1 MHLIKK
7 GIFWRVVVGEM
18 MSKKRFLRAKSA
30 FRYYYQTLDRHGM
43 PVENYKRK
51 EKDACKKSR
60 K

>member
-1 MHLIKK
+1 
-7 GIFWRVVVGEM
+7 

-51 EKDACKKSR
+51 EKDACKKGR